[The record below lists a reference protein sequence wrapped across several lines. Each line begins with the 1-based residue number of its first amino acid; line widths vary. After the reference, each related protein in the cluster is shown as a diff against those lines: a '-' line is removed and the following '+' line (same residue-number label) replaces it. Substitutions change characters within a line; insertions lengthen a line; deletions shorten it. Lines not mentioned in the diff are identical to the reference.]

1 MAQIDIYVECDWEL
15 RPKNYDAN
23 KVTKRG
29 YVGNFKGGYSIK
41 SPGHPEI
48 NGGMGTPDMMALFPT
63 VKSIKDRLMKEY
75 GHRYPGDTV
84 KIHIKITKDDRN
96 PTMDNFFG

>member
-1 MAQIDIYVECDWEL
+1 MAQIDIFVECDWEL
-15 RPKNYDAN
+15 RPKNYDKN
-23 KVTKRG
+23 KVTKRE
-29 YVGNFKGGYSIK
+29 YVGNFKGGYNIK
-41 SPGHPEI
+41 SKGHPEI

-63 VKSIKDRLMKEY
+63 VKSIKDKIYKEY
-75 GHRYPGDTV
+75 AHRYPGDTV